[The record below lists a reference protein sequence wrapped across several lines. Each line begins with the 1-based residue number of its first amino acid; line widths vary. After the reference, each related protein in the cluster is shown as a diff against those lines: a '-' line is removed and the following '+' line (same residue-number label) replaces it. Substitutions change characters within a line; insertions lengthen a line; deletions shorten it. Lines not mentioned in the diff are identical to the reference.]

1 MKKYM
6 ISMIAVLLALNISSC
21 TKTNDKFV
29 NESQENNKE
38 DISKNIENVNEEN
51 SNLEKQEELAKSY
64 KESENLNKPD
74 INEAKDFDLSL
85 KNGSVIM
92 LYNNNEHEVYN
103 ISTLDR
109 FLESFNN
116 GRRDYVRIIKGMRK
130 EDGTLLVNKL
140 EEYET
145 DGNIIK
151 STPYDTYSNKGE
163 YTKGSS
169 SYDFKMVKSE
179 SDKDIRYSV
188 LLNNE
193 TPENMGGT
201 VISFS
206 KSSIK
211 N

>member
-1 MKKYM
+1 
-6 ISMIAVLLALNISSC
+6 MIAVLLALNISSC
-21 TKTNDKFV
+21 IKTNDKSV

-38 DISKNIENVNEEN
+38 DISKNIETVNEEN
-51 SNLEKQEELAKSY
+51 SDLEKEEELAKSY

-92 LYNNNEHEVYN
+92 LSNNNEHEVYN
-103 ISTLDR
+103 ISSLDR
-109 FLESFNN
+109 FFESSNN
-116 GRRDYVRIIKGMRK
+116 GRHDYVRIIKGMRK

-140 EEYET
+140 DEYET

-151 STPYDTYSNKGE
+151 STPYNTYSDNGE
-163 YTKGSS
+163 YTKGNS

-179 SDKDIRYSV
+179 SDNDIRYS
-188 LLNNE
+188 LLMNNE
-193 TPENMGGT
+193 TPENMGAT